1 MAYDVIQV
9 AFGGILTP
17 VWHGE
22 RMRRIFLLL
31 PVMAVLPVSG
41 CSTGKAVRAVT
52 AGAVQ
57 LVDEVNEEFRDP
69 DERDMVVETRVKSW
83 SPLVPSVI
91 VTEPCSVDPVK
102 RKDEAH
108 LPRCPE

>member
-1 MAYDVIQV
+1 
-9 AFGGILTP
+9 
-17 VWHGE
+17 
-22 RMRRIFLLL
+22 MRRIFLLL
-31 PVMAVLPVSG
+31 PIVAVFAIAG
-41 CSTGKAVRAVT
+41 CSTGKAVRAIT

-102 RKDEAH
+102 RKDEGH

>member
-1 MAYDVIQV
+1 
-9 AFGGILTP
+9 
-17 VWHGE
+17 
-22 RMRRIFLLL
+22 MRRIFFLL
-31 PVMAVLPVSG
+31 PIVAVFAVSG
-41 CSTGKAVRAVT
+41 CSTGKPVRAIT

-69 DERDMVVETRVKSW
+69 DERDIVVETRVKSW

-102 RKDEAH
+102 RKDEGH